1 MPHRAL
7 LRPPLVLALVGA
19 FMGALA
25 AGCASNQPPAA
36 RFHYFGEAQRGDDLW
51 YDKVEQWQARE
62 TGDRPHEA
70 LPDAEAVRAAG
81 LFTGL
86 LRNQMGRWEID
97 ERHAL
102 ASRIAEWSQGESRRH
117 YRFDPPTSAED
128 DQWPTTKNLLDNDGD
143 DCDGLDLIA
152 YKLMR
157 EFGFPPDQLFRAVLR
172 RDRDG
177 ANHMVTFWFE
187 DPDDPW
193 VIDSVGAVTQKVR
206 HFSEVPGWT
215 PTVVFNEHA
224 QYTPQRLRPM
234 EAVAHAPRPQGSAPD

>member
-1 MPHRAL
+1 MPSR
-7 LRPPLVLALVGA
+7 LRLRLPLGLAL
-19 FMGALA
+19 ALA
-25 AGCASNQPPAA
+25 GAGTFGLGCATTTGSSA
-36 RFHYFGEAQRGDDLW
+36 RFQFFAQAQPDEDLW
-51 YDKVEQWQARE
+51 YEKVEQWQARE
-62 TGDRPHEA
+62 VGDRPHES
-70 LPDAEAVRAAG
+70 LPDAESVRAAG

-86 LRNQMGRWEID
+86 LRNQMGRWEIE

-102 ASRIAEWSQGESRRH
+102 ASRIAEWSQSESRRH

-128 DQWPTTKNLLDNDGD
+128 DQWPTTKDLLDNDGD

-187 DPDDPW
+187 DPHDPW
-193 VIDSVGAVTQKVR
+193 VIDSVGAVSQKVR
-206 HFSEVPGWT
+206 HFSELPGWT

-224 QYTPQRLRPM
+224 QYTPQRLGPVK
-234 EAVAHAPRPQGSAPD
+234 AVAHAAQPDGPASD